1 MRAVNIAQGDFV
13 TVGAYS
19 IYRFS
24 RSPGSTQSSLLY
36 ASRLFIPMESRNGS
50 TTGMTI
56 IDKLA
61 SSLSRRDEVPNQ
73 QLAMQIVGRNDEKAV
88 KELVRNLT
96 NSDRAIQSD
105 CIKVLYE
112 VGERKPAL
120 IARYAGEFSSLL
132 DSENNRLVWGGMA
145 ALDQIALANPKTI
158 FGMLPK
164 IVGSGEKGSVI
175 TRDHAVGILIKLAS
189 LAQFRERVIPLL
201 IEQLKRAPTNQLPMY
216 SENLAPIVTEKNR
229 AAFVRTLNSR
239 LHDIEKAA
247 KRKRVERVIAKLNR
261 SPARVT

>member
-1 MRAVNIAQGDFV
+1 MNRENCSAA
-13 TVGAYS
+13 
-19 IYRFS
+19 
-24 RSPGSTQSSLLY
+24 
-36 ASRLFIPMESRNGS
+36 
-50 TTGMTI
+50 GMTI

-61 SSLSRRDEVPNQ
+61 SSLDRRDEVPNQ
-73 QLAMQIVGRNDEKAV
+73 KLAMQIVDRNDEKAV
-88 KELVRNLT
+88 EELVGNLT
-96 NSDRAIQSD
+96 NKDREIQSD

-120 IARYAGEFSSLL
+120 IAKYAGEFSSLL

-158 FGMLPK
+158 YGMLTK

-189 LAQFRERVIPLL
+189 LPQYRERVIPLL
-201 IEQLKRAPTNQLPMY
+201 IEQLKRSPTNQLPMY
-216 SENLAPIVTEKNR
+216 SENLMPIVTESNR
-229 AAFVRTLNSR
+229 AAFVKTLTSR
-239 LHDIEKAA
+239 LHDIEKTS

-261 SPARVT
+261 SSVQA